1 MKTSEK
7 NRREFARANKQAVRD
22 FDTLIEMADG
32 YDSPITFLEEIMLE
46 ASPQKEAEAEEERMV
61 ISTIHSAKG
70 LEFHSVFVMNCV
82 DTMFPST
89 DENQIGTVEDN
100 EELRCFYVAI
110 TRAKER
116 LFLMAP
122 KYVTK
127 FGRVEEG
134 IISHFIS
141 DVFQVKE

>member
-1 MKTSEK
+1 
-7 NRREFARANKQAVRD
+7 
-22 FDTLIEMADG
+22 
-32 YDSPITFLEEIMLE
+32 MLE
-46 ASPQKEAEAEEERMV
+46 ASPQKEKEEEKDRMV

-89 DENQIGTVEDN
+89 NEDQIGTTEDN

-116 LFLMAP
+116 LFLIAP
-122 KYVTK
+122 KYITK
-127 FGRVEEG
+127 FGRVEKG
-134 IISHFIS
+134 VVSHFIS
-141 DVFQVKE
+141 DVFQF

>member
-7 NRREFARANKQAVRD
+7 KRRELARANKQAVRD

-32 YDSPITFLEEIMLE
+32 YDSPVTFLEEIMLE
-46 ASPQKEAEAEEERMV
+46 ASPQKEEEEDRMV

-89 DENQIGTVEDN
+89 DNS
-100 EELRCFYVAI
+100 
-110 TRAKER
+110 
-116 LFLMAP
+116 LFN
-122 KYVTK
+122 TSK
-127 FGRVEEG
+127 FGYIFRC
-134 IISHFIS
+134 H
-141 DVFQVKE
+141 

>member
-1 MKTSEK
+1 
-7 NRREFARANKQAVRD
+7 
-22 FDTLIEMADG
+22 
-32 YDSPITFLEEIMLE
+32 
-46 ASPQKEAEAEEERMV
+46 
-61 ISTIHSAKG
+61 
-70 LEFHSVFVMNCV
+70 MNCV

-89 DENQIGTVEDN
+89 DKDQIGTVEDN

-122 KYVTK
+122 KYIAK
-127 FGRVEEG
+127 FGCVEEG

-141 DVFQVKE
+141 DVFQVKGVIYSEMLKLCCQCGFESM